1 MLSSLSEEQKNWVKE
16 TGFGDLL
23 EFDLEMLPG
32 KFSYNVLQIF
42 EHNSVSLR
50 LSNGHINIV
59 EEDVVDVLG
68 LPKGRDTIMLGSHDY
83 YEERIANWQAQFPM
97 TKKDQEQITTSKVV
111 DRMKELGLTENFK
124 LNFLIVMSNVLV
136 GTSSNAYV
144 DKQLLRF
151 DHDLD
156 KCFNCNWAEYLLNAL
171 VSATAS
177 WNCSASLFFNG
188 SLIFLTVR

>member
-1 MLSSLSEEQKNWVKE
+1 
-16 TGFGDLL
+16 
-23 EFDLEMLPG
+23 MLPG
-32 KFSYNVLQIF
+32 PFSYNVLQIF

-68 LPKGRDTIMLGSHDY
+68 LPKGGDSIMLGSHDEY
-83 YEERIANWQAQFPM
+83 KERLAKWQSQFPM

-111 DRMKELGLTENFK
+111 EKMKGPELTENFK

-136 GTSSNAYV
+136 GTSSNSYV
-144 DKQLLRF
+144 DKQILRF

-156 KCFNCNWAEYLLNAL
+156 KCYDCNWAEYLLNAL
-171 VSATAS
+171 VSGMAS
-177 WNCSASLFFNG
+177 WNCSTSLFFNG